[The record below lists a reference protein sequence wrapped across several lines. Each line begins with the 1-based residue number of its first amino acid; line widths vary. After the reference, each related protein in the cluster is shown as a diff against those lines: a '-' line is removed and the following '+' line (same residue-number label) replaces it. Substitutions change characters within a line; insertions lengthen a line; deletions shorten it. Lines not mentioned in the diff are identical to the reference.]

1 MRLIKFVICFIF
13 ILNFNNKADA
23 LTGVGPIKFSYD
35 TMNNFFA
42 YLKGD
47 GNPSVDVGKR
57 QGEPLNFAVNPEGTT
72 SYYFYCPLKF
82 GSGACAPA
90 GAKAVS
96 ICSKRSKA
104 NGGSKCKLFARGYKV
119 VWNGTNIKF
128 SRKFDEQ
135 VVRSV
140 FKQNGWYG
148 VSKST
153 KKENVKFDNLNGYNF
168 CSNYTIKLSS
178 CKTVSFPK
186 FVKDYLTTRN
196 KSEPDPSSLTNQDL
210 FDREL
215 KNLKTAFNI
224 YNLDP
229 NKILEVINKNKKLSN
244 LYKNS
249 SEKITSKTS
258 KTKLSKKN
266 NTGEDTVKKLQ
277 DIKKMLD
284 EGLITEAEFKKLKE
298 EILN

>member
-1 MRLIKFVICFIF
+1 MKKYFYILICFIF
-13 ILNFNNKADA
+13 IFNFNNKADA
-23 LTGVGPIKFSYD
+23 LTGVGPVKFSYD

-90 GAKAVS
+90 GSKAVS
-96 ICSKRSKA
+96 ICSKRSKE
-104 NGGSKCKLFARGYKV
+104 NGGSRCKLFARGYKV

-148 VSKST
+148 TTNQEISPST
-153 KKENVKFDNLNGYNF
+153 KKITATAKHKIDKNIFINRSANNEDQAK
-168 CSNYTIKLSS
+168 KLALDA
-178 CKTVSFPK
+178 CKLTVSSWSS
-186 FVKDYLTTRN
+186 
-196 KSEPDPSSLTNQDL
+196 KSEAMNNCYIAS
-210 FDREL
+210 
-215 KNLKTAFNI
+215 
-224 YNLDP
+224 
-229 NKILEVINKNKKLSN
+229 INGKEIK
-244 LYKNS
+244 
-249 SEKITSKTS
+249 SKFT
-258 KTKLSKKN
+258 KKN
-266 NTGEDTVKKLQ
+266 DTVEQLQ